1 MSLTN
6 SPIWMSATAAG
17 FYDYEIS
24 NSIRIGGSDGRTGRL
39 KRTPASTGNRQTFT
53 MSCWLKRNGRL
64 LNDVGIF
71 YASDGSNEGN
81 STNAI
86 SFKEGKLEFI
96 SFDQTARLLTNQL
109 FRDTSAWYHIVVVSD
124 TTNATADDRM
134 RIYVNGEQV
143 TSFETRNNPSQNL
156 NWGMFN
162 NTVEHGFGA
171 LGKIYTPSSDYYL
184 SECYFIDGQALG
196 PTNFGETKSG
206 IWVPKEY
213 GGSFGTNGFY
223 LEFGNSAA
231 LGTDT
236 SGNSN
241 NFTVENLSS
250 HDQMIDTP
258 TRSFAT
264 LNLLDAG
271 SNVTLSDG
279 NLVFASS
286 AADGGCRSTINF
298 AGDKYYVEAIVGTY
312 GNAFSFGIA
321 NKNRSLSADAGED
334 LNDFYGWYINPSQN
348 WIADGS
354 NPWNTGSN
362 SNSGS
367 LDVMQMFVDASDPD
381 SIKVFA
387 GINNTYYDSSGGT
400 TANPSTGANPTAT
413 ITGGEEWAIGL
424 WNRNSASS
432 NIVVNFGQD
441 SSFAG
446 NKTAAGN
453 TDANGIGD
461 FFYSVP
467 TNGKALCTTNL
478 PDPGVDPAANEEPTD
493 YFNTV
498 LYTGNGSA
506 SHAIT
511 GVGFSP
517 DFCWLKK
524 RSGGA
529 ANHRLLDVI
538 RGVQKNIYSDAGT
551 AEETQNSIMSFDS
564 DGFTLGDS
572 NGTNQSG
579 HTFVGWNWKAG
590 GSGSSNT
597 DGSIT
602 STVSANQTSG
612 FSIVTYSGNGTAG
625 ATIGHGLGKVPN
637 MLIVKRR
644 NETRNWQVYHSGN
657 TSAPETEKLTLNLS
671 DATVDDNTSWN
682 DTAPSSSVFTVGTSN
697 GTNNSSGT
705 YVAYCFA
712 DIDGFSKFGSY
723 TGNGSSDGTFIY
735 TGFKPAFIM
744 IKATE
749 STGGASNWRM
759 LDSVRDTFN
768 AASKQVQA
776 NTNDTEES
784 GSGAGFVDILSNGFK
799 LRNTALQLNASGK
812 NFIYMTFAEQ
822 PFKYANAR

>member
-1 MSLTN
+1 MPDS
-6 SPIWMSATAAG
+6 
-17 FYDYEIS
+17 
-24 NSIRIGGSDGRTGRL
+24 
-39 KRTPASTGNRQTFT
+39 
-53 MSCWLKRNGRL
+53 
-64 LNDVGIF
+64 
-71 YASDGSNEGN
+71 
-81 STNAI
+81 
-86 SFKEGKLEFI
+86 
-96 SFDQTARLLTNQL
+96 
-109 FRDTSAWYHIVVVSD
+109 
-124 TTNATADDRM
+124 
-134 RIYVNGEQV
+134 
-143 TSFETRNNPSQNL
+143 
-156 NWGMFN
+156 
-162 NTVEHGFGA
+162 
-171 LGKIYTPSSDYYL
+171 
-184 SECYFIDGQALG
+184 
-196 PTNFGETKSG
+196 PTN
-206 IWVPKEY
+206 
-213 GGSFGTNGFY
+213 N
-223 LEFGNSAA
+223 
-231 LGTDT
+231 
-236 SGNSN
+236 
-241 NFTVENLSS
+241 
-250 HDQMIDTP
+250 
-258 TRSFAT
+258 FAT
-264 LNLLDAG
+264 LNPLDAG
-271 SNVTLSDG
+271 SNVTLSNG

-312 GNAFSFGIA
+312 ANAFSFGIA

-334 LNDFYGWYINPSQN
+334 LNDFYGWYINPLQN
-348 WIADGS
+348 WFADGT

-467 TNGKALCTTNL
+467 TNGKALCAANL
-478 PDPGVDPAANEEPTD
+478 PAPGIDPAADEAPTD

-498 LYTGNGSA
+498 LYTGDGST
-506 SHAIT
+506 SNAIT

-517 DFCWLKK
+517 DFVWIKK
-524 RSGGA
+524 RGPTA
-529 ANHRLLDVI
+529 ASNRLLDTV

-572 NGTNQSG
+572 NGTNQST
-579 HTFVGWNWKAG
+579 HTFVAWNWKAG
-590 GSGSSNT
+590 GAAVSNT

-602 STVSANQTSG
+602 SSVSASPESG
-612 FSIVTYSGNGTAG
+612 CSILTYSGNGTAG
-625 ATIGHGLGKVPN
+625 ATIGHGLGKAPD
-637 MLIVKRR
+637 MIILKRR
-644 NETRNWQVYHSGN
+644 NETRNWQVYSSN
-657 TSAPETEKLTLNLS
+657 TSAPETDKLTLNLT

-682 DTAPSSSVFTVGTSN
+682 DTAPSASVFTVGTSN

-712 DIDGFSKFGSY
+712 NIDGMVKAGSY
-723 TGNGSSDGTFIY
+723 VGNGSSDGPMVF
-735 TGFKPAFIM
+735 TGFRPAWVM
-744 IKATE
+744 WKRTDA
-749 STGGASNWRM
+749 A
-759 LDSVRDTFN
+759 DSWYMYDVARNPFN
-768 AASKQVQA
+768 VVNAQLYA
-776 NTNDTEES
+776 NS
-784 GSGAGFVDILSNGFK
+784 SGAEYVSGDRCDFVSNGFK
-799 LRNTALQLNASGK
+799 LKTTNGGENASGGTY
-812 NFIYMTFAEQ
+812 IYLAFAEQ